1 LRRYFD
7 VVVDESDVC
16 FARSNKKYPG
26 NHTLKWTHPEVE
38 FLSTSNLYREFE
50 SFYELFL
57 FRLCHFSNY
66 NQIDFL
72 YISKAIP
79 EVKKLDDFPSLPKR
93 NTTNTDGSLVR
104 EQNQLGLNPFETY
117 DFLHVCHDINI
128 QNQIKEA

>member
-7 VVVDESDVC
+7 VVVHESDVC

-26 NHTLKWTHPEVE
+26 KHTLKSTHPEVV
-38 FLSTSNLYREFE
+38 FKSISKLYRWFE

-72 YISKAIP
+72 HISKAIP

-93 NTTNTDGSLVR
+93 NTTNTDCSLVW
-104 EQNQLGLNPFETY
+104 EQNHLDLNPFETY
-117 DFLHVCHDINI
+117 DFLHVCRDINI